1 MLRVKEP
8 EEILLDLMK
17 NSFQNTINNTIE
29 FFYYIWLKILRIR
42 RIFRRIVLCKLKE

>member
-8 EEILLDLMK
+8 EEILLDLIK
-17 NSFQNTINNTIE
+17 TSFQNAIQNIIE
-29 FFYYIWLKILRIR
+29 LFDYIWLKILRIR